1 MGEKVMVKHGS
12 GASLFG
18 PIWFIGWLFTIGYC
32 HLHMVRAAF
41 ALLLWPYYLG
51 AALGHAPINPSL

>member
-18 PIWFIGWLFTIGYC
+18 PIWFIGWLFTIGFL
-32 HLHMVRAAF
+32 HLSF
-41 ALLLWPYYLG
+41 WKGLLALILWPYDLG
-51 AALGHAPINPSL
+51 VFFHRDTL